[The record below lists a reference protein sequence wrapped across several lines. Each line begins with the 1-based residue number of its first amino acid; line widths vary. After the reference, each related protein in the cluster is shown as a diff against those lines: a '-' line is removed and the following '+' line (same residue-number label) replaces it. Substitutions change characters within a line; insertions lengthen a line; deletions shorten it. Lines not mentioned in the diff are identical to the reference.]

1 MTANEKAEEPEEPSG
16 PHPYFMAIEE
26 VFLELRGS
34 PLQLSS
40 KDWHVA
46 REWHEEGIP
55 LELVE
60 RTVREIF
67 ERRKAK
73 AEVEEEKE
81 DKVWGLGHC
90 KRSVKAAWRRQQKLE
105 APGAAGER
113 EELDL
118 PARLESLAAALPAG
132 LARRQAAVKRIVA
145 LEGDAEAIEASLTE
159 IDRELLQA
167 GSEGLPSSEHE
178 EIERQLAASRSALAD
193 RLPAAELERAEAR
206 LREEILRQRLA
217 LPVLSL
223 FAPEASGMDS
233 DGNEGDGG
241 SGG

>member
-1 MTANEKAEEPEEPSG
+1 MTANGTPEEPEEPSG

-46 REWHEEGIP
+46 REWHQEGIP
-55 LELVE
+55 LALVE
-60 RTVREIF
+60 RTVRKIF

-73 AEVEEEKE
+73 AEAEEEKE
-81 DKVWGLGHC
+81 DKVWGLIHC
-90 KRSVKAAWRRQQKLE
+90 KRAVKAAWRRQQALE
-105 APGAAGER
+105 APGTAGEQ

-118 PARLESLAAALPAG
+118 SARLESLASALPAG
-132 LARRQAAVKRIVA
+132 LAQRQAAVERIRA
-145 LEGDAEAIEASLTE
+145 LAGDAEAIEASLAE
-159 IDRELLQA
+159 IDRELFARARDDLQA
-167 GSEGLPSSEHE
+167 SERE
-178 EIERQLAASRSALAD
+178 EVERQLAASRSALAE

-223 FAPEASGMDS
+223 FAPEA
-233 DGNEGDGG
+233 EGAVEP
-241 SGG
+241 

>member
-1 MTANEKAEEPEEPSG
+1 MTANGKAEEPEEPSG

-40 KDWHVA
+40 KDWQIA
-46 REWHEEGIP
+46 RGWHEEGIP

-67 ERRKAK
+67 ERRRAK
-73 AEVEEEKE
+73 AEAAGEKE

-90 KRSVKAAWRRQQKLE
+90 KRSVQAAWRRQQKLE
-105 APGAAGER
+105 APGAASER

-132 LARRQAAVKRIVA
+132 LARREAAIERIRG
-145 LEGDAEAIEASLTE
+145 LDGGAEAIEASLAE
-159 IDRELLQA
+159 IDRELLEA
-167 GSEGLPSSEHE
+167 GSEGLEATE
-178 EIERQLAASRSALAD
+178 REAIERQLANSRAALAE

-206 LREEILRQRLA
+206 LREEILRQRLE

-223 FAPEASGMDS
+223 FAPEATGLDPGT
-233 DGNEGDGG
+233 DDDGG
-241 SGG
+241 